1 MACFLC
7 DTLYFSHFL
16 SATRDLACT
25 GGRTSKTLMKCTR
38 YIAIYFRWH
47 SWLWRLL
54 MKMTQLFEKLL
65 QENLVLFIM
74 VASRKS
80 NFFSDLLISIQW
92 NGGHV
97 GVPSQSCGCESRTL
111 PSSTLPFVSYICI
124 DAGYVRSIP
133 WSKSSAKESFKV
145 EWESGWS
152 NWAMIRK
159 FSTFDDVLLQRASWP
174 FYCVTC
180 SLFTD
185 PIFSLKEPLRY
196 RMKNRGGFIDRE
208 SMRQGAR
215 VGTGENVLSFSFS
228 PSALTDCRK
237 GKKKTSVYRL
247 TNMVHNSHKNYSLRS
262 RFTQVPC

>member
-47 SWLWRLL
+47 SWWWRLL
-54 MKMTQLFEKLL
+54 MTMTQLFEKL
-65 QENLVLFIM
+65 QQQNGVLFFI

-80 NFFSDLLISIQW
+80 KFFFGTYSLVFNEMEAMSVYQVNPVAVRVELFLRQRFLLF
-92 NGGHV
+92 H
-97 GVPSQSCGCESRTL
+97 
-111 PSSTLPFVSYICI
+111 YICI

-133 WSKSSAKESFKV
+133 WSKSSAKVSFKV

-208 SMRQGAR
+208 SMRPGAR
-215 VGTGENVLSFSFS
+215 VGTEENVLSFSFS

-237 GKKKTSVYRL
+237 GKKKKRL
-247 TNMVHNSHKNYSLRS
+247 CTD
-262 RFTQVPC
+262 

>member
-1 MACFLC
+1 MVFYLSWWRPANLTFFRTYWLVFNEMEAMSVYQVKLFLC
-7 DTLYFSHFL
+7 QRFL
-16 SATRDLACT
+16 
-25 GGRTSKTLMKCTR
+25 
-38 YIAIYFRWH
+38 
-47 SWLWRLL
+47 
-54 MKMTQLFEKLL
+54 LF
-65 QENLVLFIM
+65 
-74 VASRKS
+74 
-80 NFFSDLLISIQW
+80 
-92 NGGHV
+92 H
-97 GVPSQSCGCESRTL
+97 
-111 PSSTLPFVSYICI
+111 YICI

-133 WSKSSAKESFKV
+133 WSKSSAKVSFKV

-159 FSTFDDVLLQRASWP
+159 FSTFDDVLLQRSSWP

-215 VGTGENVLSFSFS
+215 VGTEENVLSFSFS

-247 TNMVHNSHKNYSLRS
+247 PTMVHNSHKNYSLRS

>member
-47 SWLWRLL
+47 SWWWRLL
-54 MKMTQLFEKLL
+54 MTMTQLFEKL
-65 QENLVLFIM
+65 QQQNGVLFII

-80 NFFSDLLISIQW
+80 KFFSDLLISIQW

-97 GVPSQSCGCESRTL
+97 GVPSQSSGCESRTL
-111 PSSTLPFVSYICI
+111 LRQRFLLFHYIYI

-133 WSKSSAKESFKV
+133 WSKSSAKVSFKV

-174 FYCVTC
+174 FYYVTC

-185 PIFSLKEPLRY
+185 PIFSLKRTFEIQNEKPRGIYWPREHAARGEGGDRRECSFFFFLALRAH
-196 RMKNRGGFIDRE
+196 R
-208 SMRQGAR
+208 
-215 VGTGENVLSFSFS
+215 LSK
-228 PSALTDCRK
+228 R
-237 GKKKTSVYRL
+237 
-247 TNMVHNSHKNYSLRS
+247 
-262 RFTQVPC
+262 